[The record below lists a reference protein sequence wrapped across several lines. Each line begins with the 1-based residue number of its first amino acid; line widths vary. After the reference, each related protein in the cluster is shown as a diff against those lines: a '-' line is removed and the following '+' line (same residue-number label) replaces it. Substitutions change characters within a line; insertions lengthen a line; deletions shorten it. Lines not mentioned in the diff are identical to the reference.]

1 MNLVIRKRKLEFEN
15 SSEHWLR
22 RKIFHKSPCVYGLD
36 RGLSWSACL
45 IDKKLTVNYCGICG
59 DSCLQRNSLSFFY
72 FVRAMSFASMRYF
85 FPLTEKVKGHR
96 FSFKREFTGYQW
108 NSNLS
113 VGIFKLFRFHN
124 TPLYLP
130 AKSNINLKDKYN
142 LIRLV
147 NKL

>member
-1 MNLVIRKRKLEFEN
+1 MNLVIRKRKLEFKN

-59 DSCLQRNSLSFFY
+59 DLCKEIHFLFSISYALC
-72 FVRAMSFASMRYF
+72 
-85 FPLTEKVKGHR
+85 PLPLCVILGHK
-96 FSFKREFTGYQW
+96 FSFTGYQW

>member
-59 DSCLQRNSLSFFY
+59 DSCKEIHFLFSISYALCPLPLC
-72 FVRAMSFASMRYF
+72 VIF
-85 FPLTEKVKGHR
+85 FPWLRRYKDTDFHSRENSQDINETAIYLLGYLSYFGFITHLYISLPKV
-96 FSFKREFTGYQW
+96 T
-108 NSNLS
+108 
-113 VGIFKLFRFHN
+113 
-124 TPLYLP
+124 
-130 AKSNINLKDKYN
+130 
-142 LIRLV
+142 
-147 NKL
+147 

>member
-59 DSCLQRNSLSFFY
+59 DLCKEIHFLFSISYALCPLPLCVIFS
-72 FVRAMSFASMRYF
+72 
-85 FPLTEKVKGHR
+85 PLTEKVKGHR

>member
-45 IDKKLTVNYCGICG
+45 IDKNLLWTIVASVEIRVKKFTFFFLFRTRYVL
-59 DSCLQRNSLSFFY
+59 CLYALFFL
-72 FVRAMSFASMRYF
+72 
-85 FPLTEKVKGHR
+85 LTEKVKGHR

>member
-22 RKIFHKSPCVYGLD
+22 REIFHKSPCVYGLD

-59 DSCLQRNSLSFFY
+59 DSCKEIHFLFSISYALCPLPLC
-72 FVRAMSFASMRYF
+72 VIF

>member
-1 MNLVIRKRKLEFEN
+1 MNFVIRKRKLEFEN

-59 DSCLQRNSLSFFY
+59 DSCKEIHFLFSISYALCPLPLCVIFFL
-72 FVRAMSFASMRYF
+72 
-85 FPLTEKVKGHR
+85 LTEKVKAHR

>member
-1 MNLVIRKRKLEFEN
+1 MNFVIRKRKLESKN

-59 DSCLQRNSLSFFY
+59 DSCKEIHFLFSISYALCPLPLC
-72 FVRAMSFASMRYF
+72 VIF